1 MDKLIRFMG
10 VCLDIA
16 EFYDVK
22 GEKGNH
28 FVDDEMLKAI
38 GLGYRALSGYLRQGV
53 TDVIKLQGEYHASK
67 EKAYYAAEYA
77 NDYSKQLE
85 MIRAYLDPDMDS
97 KEAIQKIRD
106 ILSECEEWK
115 SR

>member
-53 TDVIKLQGEYHASK
+53 TDVIKLQGEYHAQK
-67 EKAYYAAEYA
+67 EKAYYTTEYA
-77 NDYSKQLE
+77 KDYSNHLD
-85 MIRAYLDPDMDS
+85 MIRKLLDSDLDS
-97 KEAIQKIRD
+97 KEAINKIRD
-106 ILSECEEWK
+106 IIGDIEE
-115 SR
+115 